1 MYPQAHKL
9 GLPRLVE
16 PRTHRGASGLLEST
30 LRAASAGGMTHSVF
44 RPIQRHGRLTS
55 IMLSRLM
62 VVAAQDRRILI
73 EVPTKKPR
81 WCNTPP
87 QTLQCFYQPWTNC
100 SLDQKGADVIH
111 ASRPAQPRL
120 RCLRR
125 RCPCERRLLTRQ
137 RPHARAGPAVG
148 IAQQPGLSLCG
159 AARRRRL
166 GHARRSAAARRS
178 KLPRPALLP
187 RPAPLPALRLR
198 RPRPAPPER
207 DERHAL
213 GGGRPLLLKG
223 ARGRGRHRLPRRR
236 AETASRRRAELRR
249 LRGCGLRPAPPLAPL
264 AAAAPLPRPRQQP
277 HRTEGRAR
285 LLVVRLRHRRGG
297 RSRREPARAA
307 RG

>member
-1 MYPQAHKL
+1 MVQYAPANAAVLLSAVDELFAQPKRCRRHPRVSA
-9 GLPRLVE
+9 GTAAAPMPPSALPLPEGGWAAVE
-16 PRTHRGASGLLEST
+16 HVCSCE
-30 LRAASAGGMTHSVF
+30 RAAA
-44 RPIQRHGRLTS
+44 R
-55 IMLSRLM
+55 
-62 VVAAQDRRILI
+62 A
-73 EVPTKKPR
+73 
-81 WCNTPP
+81 
-87 QTLQCFYQPWTNC
+87 
-100 SLDQKGADVIH
+100 
-111 ASRPAQPRL
+111 
-120 RCLRR
+120 
-125 RCPCERRLLTRQ
+125 CERRLLTRQ